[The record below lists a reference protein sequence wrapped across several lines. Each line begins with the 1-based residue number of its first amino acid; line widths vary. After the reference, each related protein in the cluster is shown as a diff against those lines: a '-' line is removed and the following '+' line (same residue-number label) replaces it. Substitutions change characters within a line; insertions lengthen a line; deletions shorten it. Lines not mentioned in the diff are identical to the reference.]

1 MAGLDLSTATRYVHH
16 HHLHLAHHLNP
27 SSEDDNNNSSSA
39 KIEHGQFSG
48 AAESDDSPFT
58 PDQGA
63 AQGGA
68 VGRRAR
74 GRPPGSKNKPKPP
87 VIITQESANTL
98 RAHILEVGA
107 GCDVFD
113 CIATYARRR
122 QRGVCVL
129 SGSGIVT
136 NVTLH
141 QPSAS
146 GGVVTLQ
153 GRFEIL
159 SLSGSFLP
167 PPAPPGATSLTIFLA
182 GGQGQVVGGNVAGT
196 LFAAGPVLVI
206 TASFTNVAY
215 ERLPLE
221 EEESPPLQMQPPAP
235 QGSGGDGGSGG
246 AGGSPFP
253 DPSSMLPLF
262 NLPLNMTNSQLPAG
276 GHELRKWF
284 EDLAELQ
291 QRTLGNLVVG
301 FGKMDAREP
310 PRVSSSQPPGVVE
323 GPGSYGAGPP
333 NNSIVAHNSAG
344 VMEGMRLS
352 FNPMTSPAS
361 KPVDLTGSLYQGDG
375 FSGMRQGGIFS
386 IGESVK
392 KKRGRPRKYGP
403 DAGMGLALTP
413 PSSASGYSNSS
424 TSDPAAKRR
433 GRPPGSGKKQQLEAL
448 AAKAKCLKLSIGH
461 FGLSKC
467 SIIPLTSVASV
478 LHLQDVLVH
487 QGLALL
493 LILSLLKL
501 ERQDIASKIM
511 AFSQQGPRT
520 VCILSAN
527 GAVSDVTLRQPAISG
542 GTVTYEVD
550 FPKLAISRV
559 LGGPVGQLGRFEIIS
574 LSGSFLLTEDG
585 STRSRSGG
593 LSIALAGS
601 DGRILG
607 GGVAGMLVAATPVQV
622 VVGSF
627 IAEGKKPKPEPLRWE
642 PSSVPPQMTG
652 FGAAVTASPPSE
664 GTSSE
669 SCEDPGSPTNQSGGT
684 CNNSSQHVQS
694 AYPPVCWPHPASL
707 NRHEPDMKLMPN

>member
-1 MAGLDLSTATRYVHH
+1 
-16 HHLHLAHHLNP
+16 
-27 SSEDDNNNSSSA
+27 
-39 KIEHGQFSG
+39 
-48 AAESDDSPFT
+48 
-58 PDQGA
+58 
-63 AQGGA
+63 
-68 VGRRAR
+68 
-74 GRPPGSKNKPKPP
+74 
-87 VIITQESANTL
+87 
-98 RAHILEVGA
+98 
-107 GCDVFD
+107 
-113 CIATYARRR
+113 
-122 QRGVCVL
+122 
-129 SGSGIVT
+129 
-136 NVTLH
+136 
-141 QPSAS
+141 
-146 GGVVTLQ
+146 
-153 GRFEIL
+153 
-159 SLSGSFLP
+159 
-167 PPAPPGATSLTIFLA
+167 
-182 GGQGQVVGGNVAGT
+182 
-196 LFAAGPVLVI
+196 
-206 TASFTNVAY
+206 
-215 ERLPLE
+215 
-221 EEESPPLQMQPPAP
+221 
-235 QGSGGDGGSGG
+235 
-246 AGGSPFP
+246 
-253 DPSSMLPLF
+253 
-262 NLPLNMTNSQLPAG
+262 
-276 GHELRKWF
+276 
-284 EDLAELQ
+284 
-291 QRTLGNLVVG
+291 
-301 FGKMDAREP
+301 MDAREP

-333 NNSIVAHNSAG
+333 NNPMVAHNSAG

-375 FSGMRQGGIFS
+375 FSGMRQGGIFNM
-386 IGESVK
+386 GESVK

-424 TSDPAAKRR
+424 ASDPAAKRR

-448 AAKAKCLKLSIGH
+448 GAPGIGFTPH
-461 FGLSKC
+461 
-467 SIIPLTSVASV
+467 IITVKI
-478 LHLQDVLVH
+478 
-487 QGLALL
+487 G
-493 LILSLLKL
+493 
-501 ERQDIASKIM
+501 EDIASKIM

-542 GTVTYEVD
+542 GTVTYE
-550 FPKLAISRV
+550 
-559 LGGPVGQLGRFEIIS
+559 GRFEIIS

-694 AYPPVCWPHPASL
+694 AYPPVSWPHPASL

>member
-1 MAGLDLSTATRYVHH
+1 
-16 HHLHLAHHLNP
+16 
-27 SSEDDNNNSSSA
+27 
-39 KIEHGQFSG
+39 
-48 AAESDDSPFT
+48 
-58 PDQGA
+58 
-63 AQGGA
+63 
-68 VGRRAR
+68 
-74 GRPPGSKNKPKPP
+74 
-87 VIITQESANTL
+87 
-98 RAHILEVGA
+98 
-107 GCDVFD
+107 
-113 CIATYARRR
+113 
-122 QRGVCVL
+122 
-129 SGSGIVT
+129 
-136 NVTLH
+136 
-141 QPSAS
+141 
-146 GGVVTLQ
+146 
-153 GRFEIL
+153 
-159 SLSGSFLP
+159 
-167 PPAPPGATSLTIFLA
+167 
-182 GGQGQVVGGNVAGT
+182 
-196 LFAAGPVLVI
+196 
-206 TASFTNVAY
+206 
-215 ERLPLE
+215 
-221 EEESPPLQMQPPAP
+221 
-235 QGSGGDGGSGG
+235 
-246 AGGSPFP
+246 
-253 DPSSMLPLF
+253 
-262 NLPLNMTNSQLPAG
+262 
-276 GHELRKWF
+276 
-284 EDLAELQ
+284 
-291 QRTLGNLVVG
+291 
-301 FGKMDAREP
+301 MDAREP

-448 AAKAKCLKLSIGH
+448 AAKAKCLKLSIGDYELDFH
-461 FGLSKC
+461 GFMH
-467 SIIPLTSVASV
+467 V
-478 LHLQDVLVH
+478 LDRRRPYS
-487 QGLALL
+487 AY
-493 LILSLLKL
+493 ISYI
-501 ERQDIASKIM
+501 DIASKIM